1 MRDLSLHILDIVQ
14 NSIKANSTVVKL
26 HIFEKIESKE
36 LVLIIEDN
44 GFGMDND
51 FLKKVED
58 PFTTTRTT
66 RKIGLGIPMLKES
79 ALKCEGEFSIRSE
92 KNIGTKVFAA
102 FSIDHI
108 DRLPIGDVGSTMT
121 VLITANP
128 DTHFILLL
136 ESVKGTFI
144 LDTEEIK
151 KTLNGEDNGSE
162 MQNLISIN
170 EFAVIQWLKEYIDEG
185 VKNIFGGVLNE
196 IDS

>member
-26 HIFEKIESKE
+26 HIFEKTESKE

-79 ALKCEGEFSIRSE
+79 ALKCEGEFSICSE
-92 KNIGTKVFAA
+92 RNIGTKVFAA

-151 KTLNGEDNGSE
+151 KTLNGEDNGNE

-196 IDS
+196 INS

>member
-26 HIFEKIESKE
+26 HIFEKTESKE

-79 ALKCEGEFSIRSE
+79 ALKCEGEFSICSE
-92 KNIGTKVFAA
+92 RNIGTKVFAA

-136 ESVKGTFI
+136 ESVEGTFI

-151 KTLNGEDNGSE
+151 KTLNGEDNGNE

>member
-26 HIFEKIESKE
+26 HIFEKTESKE

-79 ALKCEGEFSIRSE
+79 ALKCEGEFSICSE
-92 KNIGTKVFAA
+92 RNIGTKVFAA

-151 KTLNGEDNGSE
+151 KTLNGEDNGNE